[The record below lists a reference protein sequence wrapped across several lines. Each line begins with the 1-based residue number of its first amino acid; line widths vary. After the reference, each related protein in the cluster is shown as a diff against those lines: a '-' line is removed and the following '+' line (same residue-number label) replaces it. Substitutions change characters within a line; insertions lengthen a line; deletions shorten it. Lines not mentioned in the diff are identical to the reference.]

1 MHKNN
6 EQNRSR
12 RRHAYLYHAVSVLA
26 AVPACDSTM
35 PSARL
40 QSDVTLPIPSA
51 AFAVPTAD
59 RFLPDRHGETYRLSA
74 RSLIPI
80 AFNGQPDIKSSLHR
94 FKSEEARYDFFYT
107 SRDSLTP
114 RLRTMNTFSGFRE
127 DDTVTR
133 ERSHTVELGVEK
145 RFFDTT
151 ELNVAL
157 GLRADALDEA
167 IGNRPFIS
175 ANLRYP
181 LWASREKL
189 ERTSEEIFW
198 RNQVDDALLGYIQ
211 TVRSQLQFTLFR
223 FYEVVDL
230 RRRVGHAARW
240 REDLG
245 LLLARLDAVA
255 DRDLTSDKSRIE
267 AESTTVSAEVRNLKG
282 RYDVEF
288 ERLKAACG
296 LPFHANIE
304 IVDEPFNPFEGL
316 GHDELFRL
324 SIETDPEIATLR
336 NAVRNAE
343 VQLDLARRG
352 RWDLALLLD
361 ATSNL
366 EGGGE
371 HEGVSD
377 WLVSVGFDV
386 SAVDA
391 RVTGSLIRQAEAN
404 IARFSQSIAA
414 RENAIF
420 VDTFEPLIR
429 METLGESRREL
440 LTNLPRYQA
449 DYDSG
454 VTEYLGGD
462 LNIDD
467 LLKRRENLYDQDRE
481 IARLTFLVGA
491 NVAELCAATGKFFEL
506 LDEPNDN

>member
-1 MHKNN
+1 
-6 EQNRSR
+6 
-12 RRHAYLYHAVSVLA
+12 
-26 AVPACDSTM
+26 M
-35 PSARL
+35 PSAAL
-40 QSDVTLPIPSA
+40 
-51 AFAVPTAD
+51 AVPTAD
-59 RFLPDRHGETYRLSA
+59 RFLPDNHGETYRLSA

-80 AFNGQPDIKSSLHR
+80 AFNGQPEIKSSLHR

-114 RLRTMNTFSGFRE
+114 RLRTINTFSGLRE
-127 DDTVTR
+127 DKTVTR
-133 ERSHTVELGVEK
+133 ERGHTLELGVEK

-151 ELNVAL
+151 ELNVAV

-167 IGNRPFIS
+167 IGNHPFIS

-211 TVRSQLQFTLFR
+211 TVRWQLQFTLFR

-230 RRRVGHAARW
+230 RRRVELATRW

-245 LLLARLDAVA
+245 VLLEQLDAVA
-255 DRDLTSDKSRIE
+255 DRDLTSDLRRIQ
-267 AESTTVSAEVRNLKG
+267 AESTSVGAEVRNLTG

-304 IVDEPFNPFEGL
+304 VVDEPFNPFKGL
-316 GHDELFRL
+316 GHEELFRL

-361 ATSNL
+361 GTSNL

-371 HEGVSD
+371 HEGASD

-420 VDTFEPLIR
+420 VDTFEPIIR
-429 METLGESRREL
+429 METLSESRQEL
-440 LTNLPRYQA
+440 LANLPRYQA

-454 VTEYLGGD
+454 VTEYLGGN

-467 LLKRRENLYDQDRE
+467 LLKRRENLYDQDKE

-506 LDEPNDN
+506 LDEPSDD

>member
-1 MHKNN
+1 MQHNN
-6 EQNRSR
+6 EPTRSR
-12 RRHAYLYHAVSVLA
+12 RRHRYLYHAVSILA
-26 AVPACDSTM
+26 ALPACDSTM

-40 QSDVTLPIPSA
+40 QTNVTLPIPSA
-51 AFAVPTAD
+51 ALTVPTAD
-59 RFLPDRHGETYRLSA
+59 RFLRDKHSESYRLSA
-74 RSLIPI
+74 RLLIPI

-114 RLRTMNTFSGFRE
+114 RLRTINTFSDFRE
-127 DDTVTR
+127 NKTVTR
-133 ERSHTVELGVEK
+133 ERGHTVELGVEK

-157 GLRADALDEA
+157 GLRANAVDEA
-167 IGNRPFIS
+167 LGNHPFVS

-230 RRRVGHAARW
+230 RRRVGQATRW
-240 REDLG
+240 REDLDV
-245 LLLARLDAVA
+245 LVKQLDAVA
-255 DRDLTSDKSRIE
+255 DRDMTSDRSRIE
-267 AESTTVSAEVRNLKG
+267 AENTSVSAEVRNLKG

-296 LPFHANIE
+296 LPFHADIE
-304 IVDEPFNPFEGL
+304 IVDEPFNPFKGL
-316 GHDELFRL
+316 GHDELFRV

-352 RWDLALLLD
+352 RWDIAFLLD
-361 ATSNL
+361 GTSNL

-371 HEGVSD
+371 HEGASD
-377 WLVSVGFDV
+377 WLVSVGLDV

-404 IARFSQSIAA
+404 IARFSQAIAA

-420 VDTFEPLIR
+420 VDTFEPLTR
-429 METLGESRREL
+429 METLGESHREL
-440 LTNLPRYQA
+440 LANLPRYQS
-449 DYDSG
+449 DYDTG
-454 VTEYLGGD
+454 VAQYLAGN

-467 LLKRRENLYDQDRE
+467 LLKRRENLFDQEKE

-506 LDEPNDN
+506 LEELNDN